1 MPSSISNSKSASN
14 SEGASEAKAGGVTSV
29 APGKAPIS
37 SKTGIVLLLAGLVI
51 IFAGLEITSPVI
63 LRHFS
68 RIERRI
74 DGELAVAQRLQ
85 PVEDGHPTLLLVG
98 NSLLDEGVQIDNLR
112 SDLASDYAVK
122 RLVIEQTHYLD
133 WYFGLRR
140 MLEQGAHP
148 SVVVVTLDPSQLAS
162 GFTLSESFAHR
173 QMSIRDFPR
182 VVREADLDRTTAST
196 YFFAHF
202 SNWLGD
208 KGYIR
213 QCVMIL
219 MVPNFREL
227 AARIADHGSHIND
240 RTRLVGIAQQRLPEL
255 AELGQ
260 KYGVRIVMLFPPALK
275 ENYSLDIQQ
284 LGPSLNVPVLVP
296 SRPGEFPR
304 DLYRDGFHLN
314 AQGAKIFTARLS
326 QELRALPPAQVA
338 ADSR

>member
-1 MPSSISNSKSASN
+1 MPSSTSN
-14 SEGASEAKAGGVTSV
+14 SESAPNAKTAGVAAVVPGAKAPVS
-29 APGKAPIS
+29 AR
-37 SKTGIVLLLAGLVI
+37 TGIVLLLVGLVVV
-51 IFAGLEITSPVI
+51 FAGLEIVSPRI
-63 LRHFS
+63 LAHFS

-74 DGELAVAQRLQ
+74 HGELSEAQRIQ
-85 PVEDGHPTLLLVG
+85 AVENGHPTLLLVG
-98 NSLLDEGVQIDNLR
+98 NSLLDEGVQIGSLR
-112 SDLASDYAVK
+112 TDLASDYAVK

-140 MLEQGAHP
+140 LLEQGSRP

-219 MVPNFREL
+219 MVPHFRDL

-240 RTRLVGIAQQRLPEL
+240 RTRLVGMAQQRLPEL

-260 KYGVRIVMLFPPALK
+260 KYGVRFVVLFPPALR
-275 ENYSLDIQQ
+275 ENYSVDIQQ

-304 DLYRDGFHLN
+304 ELYRDGFHLN
-314 AQGAKIFTARLS
+314 AQGAQIFTARLG
-326 QELRALPPAQVA
+326 QELRALPPVQVA
-338 ADSR
+338 ADPR

>member
-1 MPSSISNSKSASN
+1 
-14 SEGASEAKAGGVTSV
+14 
-29 APGKAPIS
+29 
-37 SKTGIVLLLAGLVI
+37 
-51 IFAGLEITSPVI
+51 
-63 LRHFS
+63 
-68 RIERRI
+68 
-74 DGELAVAQRLQ
+74 
-85 PVEDGHPTLLLVG
+85 
-98 NSLLDEGVQIDNLR
+98 
-112 SDLASDYAVK
+112 
-122 RLVIEQTHYLD
+122 
-133 WYFGLRR
+133 
-140 MLEQGAHP
+140 
-148 SVVVVTLDPSQLAS
+148 VVVVTLDPSQLAS

-240 RTRLVGIAQQRLPEL
+240 RARLVGIAQQRLPEL

-260 KYGVRIVMLFPPALK
+260 KYGVRIVVLFPPALR

-314 AQGAKIFTARLS
+314 AQGAKIFTTRLGR
-326 QELRALPPAQVA
+326 ELRALPPVQIA
-338 ADSR
+338 ADPH